1 MAELEA
7 LEKKKNEINES
18 DYQKKRETIFKSLQ
32 ETDKEIA
39 TQIENLSKSPFLSEN
54 SRKELTDVKTY
65 YQTDKRQASTDD
77 SFFNE
82 VRKKDQETQ
91 QKVSNF
97 DKEVKEN
104 KRLAVEQLNEQQSK
118 GEPWYKNYKAFN
130 KLQKIAGYE
139 IWYKATADWIK
150 DKRSIGTV
158 FFLPDNKTL
167 LLHTSEALPT
177 DGENPPSTTEVTKKE
192 GYFYYYNEDF
202 DNKWHKVVDLPSSY
216 KKLDLEPLFI
226 EGYKELGRMLSF
238 ENGLILITGKDFD
251 GEEASRLKAG
261 GFLILEFA
269 PVGRIWRVVKE
280 PLKVAVSG
288 VKGTFRTL
296 AFEGGKWVSKTG
308 IDKKAIEYIGKTVKK
323 AISKKIVEVDNFMLT
338 PEFKQI
344 LTTYWNK
351 YKGKLPYDKWEDKF
365 KTLYRNR
372 EIGTITEETFNK
384 LMGSNAVQLE
394 IQVVN
399 SKRVIDNVLNG
410 VAREVKSGKVTCS
423 KYNDQV
429 MKDIKIIKDNLSDK
443 VDKIEWHCFDEVD
456 PKFIQ
461 NVKAEVQK
469 AGLKESDFIIIKY

>member
-1 MAELEA
+1 M
-7 LEKKKNEINES
+7 
-18 DYQKKRETIFKSLQ
+18 
-32 ETDKEIA
+32 
-39 TQIENLSKSPFLSEN
+39 
-54 SRKELTDVKTY
+54 
-65 YQTDKRQASTDD
+65 
-77 SFFNE
+77 
-82 VRKKDQETQ
+82 
-91 QKVSNF
+91 
-97 DKEVKEN
+97 
-104 KRLAVEQLNEQQSK
+104 
-118 GEPWYKNYKAFN
+118 
-130 KLQKIAGYE
+130 
-139 IWYKATADWIK
+139 
-150 DKRSIGTV
+150 
-158 FFLPDNKTL
+158 
-167 LLHTSEALPT
+167 HTSEALPT

-394 IQVVN
+394 IQVGN
-399 SKRVIDNVLNG
+399 SKRVIDNG
-410 VAREVKSGKVTCS
+410 VAREVKSGKVTWS